1 MNGKNKYTE
10 QELLEGIVAQKNDVL
25 ESIYDVNY
33 KTIRQLVLLNN
44 GKEEDAKDIFQETLV
59 IIYRKL
65 QKDELS
71 LNCSLKTYIY
81 SVARLL
87 WLKELENK
95 RNRNVNL
102 AECDQYVDI
111 EDNVYQLVEV
121 NERLKLYH
129 EQFEQL
135 SNDCKK
141 ILKLFLNNISIAEIT
156 KIMGYSSVQHTKNRR
171 YRCKKSLIERIRNN
185 PKYEEL
191 KNENNNDDRE
201 IPRW

>member
-10 QELLEGIVAQKNDVL
+10 QELLEGLISQRNDVL
-25 ESIYDVNY
+25 QSIYSLY
-33 KTIRQLVLLNN
+33 FKTVRRLIFLNN
-44 GKEEDAKDIFQETLV
+44 GREEDAKDIFQETLV

-65 QKDELS
+65 QKDKTT

-95 RNRNVNL
+95 RNRNINL
-102 AECDQYVDI
+102 EECDQFVDI
-111 EDNVYQLVEV
+111 EDNDYELVGV

-191 KNENNNDDRE
+191 KNGNNDDNRE

>member
-1 MNGKNKYTE
+1 M
-10 QELLEGIVAQKNDVL
+10 LEGIVAQKNDIL

-33 KTIRQLVLLNN
+33 KTIRRLVLLNN

>member
-1 MNGKNKYTE
+1 MNGKKKYTE
-10 QELLEGIVAQKNDVL
+10 QELLEGLIAQRNDVL
-25 ESIYDVNY
+25 QRIYILYY
-33 KTIRQLVLLNN
+33 KVVRRLVLYNN

-65 QKDELS
+65 QEDKLS

-87 WLKELENK
+87 WLRELENIK
-95 RNRNVNL
+95 NRNINFE
-102 AECDQYVDI
+102 ECDQYIDL
-111 EDNVYQLVEV
+111 EDNVFPIVEV
-121 NERLKLYH
+121 NKRLKLYH

-156 KIMGYSSVQHTKNRR
+156 KIMGYSSVQHTKNRQ
-171 YRCKKSLIERIRNN
+171 YRCKKSLIERIQNN

-191 KNENNNDDRE
+191 KNENNNDYRE
-201 IPRW
+201 IP

>member
-10 QELLEGIVAQKNDVL
+10 QELLEGIVAQKNDIL

-33 KTIRQLVLLNN
+33 KTIRRLVLLNN

>member
-1 MNGKNKYTE
+1 LNGKNKYTE
-10 QELLEGIVAQKNDVL
+10 QELLEGLISQRNDVL
-25 ESIYDVNY
+25 QSIYSLY
-33 KTIRQLVLLNN
+33 FKTVRRLIFLNN
-44 GKEEDAKDIFQETLV
+44 GREEDAKDIFQETLV

-65 QKDELS
+65 QKDKTT

-95 RNRNVNL
+95 RNRNINL
-102 AECDQYVDI
+102 EECDQFVDI
-111 EDNVYQLVEV
+111 EDNDYELVGV

-191 KNENNNDDRE
+191 KNGNNDDNRE

>member
-1 MNGKNKYTE
+1 LNGKNKYTE
-10 QELLEGIVAQKNDVL
+10 QELLEGLISQRNDVL
-25 ESIYDVNY
+25 QSIYSLY
-33 KTIRQLVLLNN
+33 FKTVRRLIFLNN
-44 GKEEDAKDIFQETLV
+44 GREEDAKDIFQETLV

-65 QKDELS
+65 QKDKTT

-95 RNRNVNL
+95 RNRNINL
-102 AECDQYVDI
+102 EECDQFVDI
-111 EDNVYQLVEV
+111 EDNDYELVGV

-185 PKYEEL
+185 PKYAEL
-191 KNENNNDDRE
+191 KNGNNDDNRE